1 MYLAP
6 DGLRLLSATDRIGD
20 FALDVASDKIKE
32 DAAIFLKWFY
42 CVLFYCIQREVTI

>member
-20 FALDVASDKIKE
+20 FALDVASDKIFK
-32 DAAIFLKWFY
+32 DSFY
-42 CVLFYCIQREVTI
+42 NIKN